1 MERVLEGAKPAQR
14 IWARV
19 PLWKRAETLH
29 KVANLLREHK
39 DVMADCLIKEVA
51 KPAKDSVAEVKTSWP
66 SLVIMCAYTYM
77 YVCVYLY
84 TQTNLFCF
92 HQSMYAINIHPF

>member
-39 DVMADCLIKEVA
+39 DAMAECLIKEVA
-51 KPAKDSVAEVKTSWP
+51 KPAKDSVAEVKTS
-66 SLVIMCAYTYM
+66 L
-77 YVCVYLY
+77 
-84 TQTNLFCF
+84 LFL
-92 HQSMYAINIHPF
+92 